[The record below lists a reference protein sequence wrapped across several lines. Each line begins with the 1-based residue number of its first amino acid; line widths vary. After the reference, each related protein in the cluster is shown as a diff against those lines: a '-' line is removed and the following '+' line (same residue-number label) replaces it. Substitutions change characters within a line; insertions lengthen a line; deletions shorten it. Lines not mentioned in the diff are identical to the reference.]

1 MVNCEFHTDKSLFP
15 SNNAVKESGVKC
27 EKIFLSSAPC
37 VLARMLWCFNNL
49 GGEKGMEGGKSLNI

>member
-27 EKIFLSSAPC
+27 EKKILSSAPC
-37 VLARMLWCFNNL
+37 VLANAMVF
-49 GGEKGMEGGKSLNI
+49 